1 MGERDGSVL
10 GLWVRAGT
18 CIIRYHSASFFF
30 LSFLFESGMA
40 AGDFNSPIEVLCPCL
55 RQKKATLCFVSRWH
69 LACNLLG
76 MILGSVPVN

>member
-1 MGERDGSVL
+1 MVVSWDMGSSGNMHHKISLSV
-10 GLWVRAGT
+10 
-18 CIIRYHSASFFF
+18 IFFP
-30 LSFLFESGMA
+30 LSFLFKGGMA
-40 AGDFNSPIEVLCPCL
+40 AGDFNSPIEVFCPCL